1 MTKTLKQTISKV
13 ARDANGVRVQ
23 NAEGYVT
30 EYSFPAGSQVN
41 VTFGRTDRLSY
52 MIVEQDGRSIS
63 CRPAKYVKYFGGKEP
78 SARTMM
84 KWENDGYSK
93 TVTGYKTE
101 PDGYGPDGSPSWLL
115 ALGYI

>member
-1 MTKTLKQTISKV
+1 MVKTLKQTISKV

-30 EYSFPAGSQVN
+30 EYSFP
-41 VTFGRTDRLSY
+41 
-52 MIVEQDGRSIS
+52 VEQDGRSIS

-78 SARTMM
+78 GARTMM